1 MSTRFRLFIIVAGA
15 LLVAVVY
22 TFPYWLPFT
31 LPESAEDVVQ
41 RLPGLNPTLE
51 AAFDL
56 LPLDQQQAYLTY
68 PDPAVAAAMANAA
81 LSPGVPV
88 PEEEQAMPTM
98 AGAVVAAS
106 GSFARLDAIRWAD
119 GDVTIFEDADG
130 TKILRFEN
138 FSMVNGPDLRVVL
151 SANAAPQSIEDVRLD
166 DQDIDLGGL
175 RGTFGSQNYEIPA
188 NLDLAS
194 YRSVVILSGTLNLLY
209 SIAPI

>member
-31 LPESAEDVVQ
+31 LPESAQDVVQ

-88 PEEEQAMPTM
+88 PEEERAMPTM

-138 FSMVNGPDLRVVL
+138 FSMVNGPDLRVIL

-194 YRSVVILSGTLNLLY
+194 YRSVVILSGTLNLIY